1 MLHKS
6 NISVGVKIFIPYHAN
21 ICLILEQSCTRL
33 FESSTLKVLLFFCD
47 PNNIYVNINNGS
59 AEIWVE
65 NQPECTTNCKDA
77 LEHIVQLLAVKFDA
91 NLTNKS
97 EMIYDT
103 VMSW

>member
-1 MLHKS
+1 MFYFKNS
-6 NISVGVKIFIPYHAN
+6 SIMVQQFFNISQDG
-21 ICLILEQSCTRL
+21 S
-33 FESSTLKVLLFFCD
+33 D

-59 AEIWVE
+59 AEVWLEDKPV
-65 NQPECTTNCKDA
+65 CTTNCKNA

-91 NLTNKS
+91 NLSNKS

>member
-1 MLHKS
+1 MVQQFF
-6 NISVGVKIFIPYHAN
+6 NISQDQAN
-21 ICLILEQSCTRL
+21 S
-33 FESSTLKVLLFFCD
+33 D
-47 PNNIYVNINNGS
+47 P
-59 AEIWVE
+59 
-65 NQPECTTNCKDA
+65 CKDA

>member
-1 MLHKS
+1 MVQQFF
-6 NISVGVKIFIPYHAN
+6 NISQDLAN
-21 ICLILEQSCTRL
+21 S
-33 FESSTLKVLLFFCD
+33 D

-59 AEIWVE
+59 AEIWLE
-65 NQPECTTNCKDA
+65 NQPVCTINCKDD

-91 NLTNKS
+91 NLPNKS

>member
-1 MLHKS
+1 MLSSHKDGGTLTS
-6 NISVGVKIFIPYHAN
+6 NLTVCRRYGNSISQNQA
-21 ICLILEQSCTRL
+21 S
-33 FESSTLKVLLFFCD
+33 D

-59 AEIWVE
+59 AEIWLE
-65 NQPECTTNCKDA
+65 NQPVCTTNCKDA